1 MQTTYGRPK
10 KMLGRY
16 SVKGISLP
24 LRKICSFFRPVKDD
38 LGLRTVGTYSIPFVC
53 SQVYIGRLVVP
64 LRPDLI
70 STTGTYGLERQTN
83 RRW

>member
-1 MQTTYGRPK
+1 MQKTYDRLK

-16 SVKGISLP
+16 SIKDISLP

-38 LGLRTVGTYSIPFVC
+38 LGLRTVGAYSIPFKC
-53 SQVYIGRLVVP
+53 GQVYIGRLVDP
-64 LRPDLI
+64 LRPDLM